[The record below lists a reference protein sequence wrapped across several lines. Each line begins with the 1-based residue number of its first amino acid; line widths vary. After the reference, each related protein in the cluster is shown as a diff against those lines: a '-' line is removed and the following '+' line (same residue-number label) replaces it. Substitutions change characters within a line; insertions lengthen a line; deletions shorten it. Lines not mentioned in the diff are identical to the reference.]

1 MSNAVYE
8 VYVAGPDDME
18 LYKRYENQ
26 EKAIEVAKTL
36 RKHMVGT
43 ISVYKVERIYSC

>member
-1 MSNAVYE
+1 MSDAIYE
-8 VYVAGPDDME
+8 VYVAGSDDMH
-18 LYKRYENQ
+18 LYKRYESQ
-26 EKAIEVAKTL
+26 EKAIEVAQTL